1 MSPATNDNLV
11 YLSSRQALADIA
23 HFVTTMTV
31 TTPGDGVRLRE
42 GISTGKSTIRYSG
55 AEGTVPS
62 QSKWITFGGS
72 YPGMLAGWAR
82 LKYPHLIHAA
92 VSNSAPIQAKLD
104 MSSYND
110 WVAFDLQ
117 YESVGGSD
125 DCLHIFQEGHEQ
137 LVDALENGDASLLNN
152 IAEQFNLCDASDLKE
167 LGNAQEF
174 LGDGVV
180 ELPVQS
186 NDPSCQEEMCNIEQ
200 VSNMAGNRLFIGKP
214 PFILII

>member
-1 MSPATNDNLV
+1 MA
-11 YLSSRQALADIA
+11 
-23 HFVTTMTV
+23 
-31 TTPGDGVRLRE
+31 TPGNGVRRHE
-42 GISTGKSTIRYSG
+42 ATSTGKSTTHYLG

-62 QSKWITFGGS
+62 RSKWVTFGGS

-92 VSNSAPIQAKLD
+92 VSNSAPIQAKID
-104 MSSYND
+104 MASYND

-117 YESVGGSD
+117 YEFVGGSEE
-125 DCLHIFQEGHEQ
+125 CLHIFQEGHAQ
-137 LVDALENGDASLLNN
+137 LVDGLEKGDASLLNN

-180 ELPVQS
+180 ELRIQS

-200 VSNMAGNRLFIGKP
+200 VSEMVGIVY
-214 PFILII
+214 